1 MSDVKTSTDRL
12 EQVRELFRELE
23 AYPMSDDPDLART
36 YAGQWVVIHRG
47 RVVAHGKKGSDLIEA
62 GYARE
67 LGARLVYVPTPEE
80 AAEVRIGV
88 RVLKGSGQD
97 G

>member
-36 YAGQWVVIHRG
+36 YAGQWVVIQRG

-62 GYARE
+62 GHARE

-88 RVLKGSGQD
+88 RVLKGSGQ
-97 G
+97 GG